1 MGHHDHDSD
10 AGYLA
15 LAEAIESHTF
25 LSVGIDIGSSTSH
38 ISISRLV
45 IRRNSASLSTEFIVT
60 ERETLHASPVWLT
73 PYRQS
78 GELIDTSR
86 IRLLIEDE
94 YRAAG
99 FAPADID
106 TGAMVI
112 TGEALKKA
120 NAENIARM
128 MADWSGRFVC
138 VSAGPM
144 HEGLLAAHGSG
155 SVALSG
161 AAGGTVLNVD
171 IGGGTTKIS
180 VVTDGVITHIESV
193 SVGARLV
200 AFDGD
205 ADGAGDADTATI
217 IRWEQ
222 PAAVLAGRLGI
233 DGGLGRPMPAG
244 DRRRM
249 ASLMADVLLDIV
261 TGGGDHADLRER
273 LLVATDEKKIPPV
286 AGLDHIV
293 FSGGVSEY
301 LEPDAAPRRDDL
313 GYLLAAALRERLA
326 AAGLEARVRPAAQR
340 IRATVLGASQFSVQ
354 ASGQTVYVSD
364 AGMLPVRGLRAVEID
379 ARGALTEESVRAAL
393 RRLDL
398 GAWAADLAAVIRV
411 DVPTSH
417 AVLFRVASVLS
428 RVARESPAPARAR
441 AAADAPLFIVLRA
454 DVARALGRILKEEV
468 GWPGPVVVVD
478 GIEVSSLDHLD
489 IGAPLGYTG
498 ALPVTVT
505 SLQFPVA

>member
-1 MGHHDHDSD
+1 MGHHDHDTD
-10 AGYLA
+10 PGYLA
-15 LAEAIESHTF
+15 LAEAIESHSF

-45 IRRNSASLSTEFIVT
+45 IRRDSASLSTEFIVT

-78 GELIDTSR
+78 GELIDTNR

-94 YRAAG
+94 YKAAG

-106 TGAMVI
+106 TGALVI

-128 MADWSGRFVC
+128 VAGWSGRFVC

-161 AAGGTVLNVD
+161 ASASTVVNVD

-180 VVTDGVITHIESV
+180 VVTNGTVTHIESV

-200 AFDGD
+200 AFDDDTDD
-205 ADGAGDADTATI
+205 AAI

-222 PAAVLAGRLGI
+222 PAAVLARQLGI
-233 DGGLGRPMPAG
+233 AGGLGRTMPVG

-249 ASLMADVLLDIV
+249 AGLMADVLLGIV
-261 TGGGDHADLRER
+261 TGAGHHADLRDR
-273 LLVATDEKKIPPV
+273 LLVATDGKKIPPV
-286 AGLDHIV
+286 ACIDHIV

-301 LEPDAAPRRDDL
+301 LEPDASPRRDDL
-313 GYLLAAALRERLA
+313 GALFATALRQRMTA
-326 AAGLEARVRPAAQR
+326 IGLEAKVRPAAQR

-364 AGMLPVRGLRAVEID
+364 AGVLPVRGLRAVEVD
-379 ARGALTEESVRAAL
+379 ARGALTDDSVRASL
-393 RRLDL
+393 GRLDRQEWT
-398 GAWAADLAAVIRV
+398 GDLAAVIRV

-417 AVLFRVASVLS
+417 AALFRVASVLA
-428 RVARESPAPARAR
+428 RVAGESRAEGT
-441 AAADAPLFIVLRA
+441 ADGGPLYIVLRA

-468 GWPGPVVVVD
+468 RWPGPVVVVD

-489 IGAPLGYTG
+489 IGVPLGHTG

>member
-1 MGHHDHDSD
+1 MGHHDHEGD

-15 LAEAIESHTF
+15 LAEAIESHSF

-45 IRRNSASLSTEFIVT
+45 IRRSTASLSTEFIVT
-60 ERETLHASPVWLT
+60 ERKTVHASPVWLT
-73 PYRQS
+73 PYHES

-86 IRLLIEDE
+86 IRFLIEEE
-94 YRAAG
+94 YKAAG
-99 FAPADID
+99 YEPGDID

-128 MADWSGRFVC
+128 VAAWSGRFVT

-155 SVALSG
+155 SVALSRDQ
-161 AAGGTVLNVD
+161 GGTVVNVD
-171 IGGGTTKIS
+171 IGGGTTKIT
-180 VVTDGVITHIESV
+180 VVADGIITHIESV

-200 AFDGD
+200 AFDD
-205 ADGAGDADTATI
+205 DAGDDDTAI

-222 PAAVLAGRLGI
+222 PAAVLAGQLGI
-233 DGGLGRPMPAG
+233 VAGPGRPMPAA
-244 DRRRM
+244 DRGRM
-249 ASLMADVLLDIV
+249 AGLMADVLVDIV
-261 TGGGDHADLRER
+261 TGTGRHADLRQR
-273 LLVATDEKKIPPV
+273 LQVGTDGKHIPPV
-286 AGLDHIV
+286 GGIDHII

-301 LEPDAAPRRDDL
+301 LEPDSAPRRDDL
-313 GYLLAAALRERLA
+313 GYLLATALRERLA
-326 AAGLEARVRPAAQR
+326 SAGLDAKVRPAAQR

-364 AGMLPVRGLRAVEID
+364 PGALPVRGLRAVEVD
-379 ARGALTEESVRAAL
+379 ARGSLTEDSVRASL
-393 RRLDL
+393 GRVDL
-398 GAWAADLAAVIRV
+398 AEWSAGLAAVIRV

-417 AVLFRVASVLS
+417 AVLLRVASALA
-428 RVARESPAPARAR
+428 RVAGESRCPAPGG
-441 AAADAPLFIVLRA
+441 ADDALFVVLRA
-454 DVARALGRILKEEV
+454 DLARALGRILKEEV

-478 GIEVSSLDHLD
+478 GIEVTSLDHLD
-489 IGAPLGYTG
+489 IGVPLGYTG

>member
-1 MGHHDHDSD
+1 MGHHDHESD

-15 LAEAIESHTF
+15 LAEAIESHSF

-45 IRRNSASLSTEFIVT
+45 IRRSSASLSTEFIVT

-94 YRAAG
+94 YKAAG
-99 FAPADID
+99 YAPADID

-128 MADWSGRFVC
+128 VADWSGRFVC

-161 AAGGTVLNVD
+161 AQGGTVVNVD

-180 VVTDGVITHIESV
+180 VVTDGAVTHIESV

-200 AFDGD
+200 AFDDDTDDDD
-205 ADGAGDADTATI
+205 AAI

-222 PAAVLAGRLGI
+222 PAAVLARQLGI
-233 DGGLGRPMPAG
+233 AGALGLPMPSG

-249 ASLMADVLLDIV
+249 AGLMADVLLDIV
-261 TGGGDHADLRER
+261 TGAGDHADLRER
-273 LLVATDEKKIPPV
+273 LLVATDGKKIPPV
-286 AGLDHIV
+286 AGIDHIV

-301 LEPDAAPRRDDL
+301 LEPDASPRRDDL
-313 GYLLAAALRERLA
+313 GYLLAAALRRRLTTD
-326 AAGLEARVRPAAQR
+326 GLEAKVRPAAQR

-364 AGMLPVRGLRAVEID
+364 AAVLPVRGLRAVEVD
-379 ARGALTEESVRAAL
+379 ARGALTEDSVRAAL

-398 GAWAADLAAVIRV
+398 REWTCGLAAVIRV

-417 AVLFRVASVLS
+417 AVLFRVASVLARVAGES
-428 RVARESPAPARAR
+428 RVLAPAD
-441 AAADAPLFIVLRA
+441 ADGPLFIVLRA

-468 GWPGPVVVVD
+468 RWPGPVVVVD

-489 IGAPLGYTG
+489 IGVPLGYTG

>member
-1 MGHHDHDSD
+1 MGHHDRESD

-15 LAEAIESHTF
+15 LAQAIENHSF

-45 IRRNSASLSTEFIVT
+45 IRTDSSSLSTEFIVT

-94 YRAAG
+94 YKAAG

-120 NAENIARM
+120 NAENIAQM
-128 MADWSGRFVC
+128 VADWSGRFVC

-155 SVALSG
+155 SVALSE
-161 AAGGTVLNVD
+161 AEGGTVVNVD

-200 AFDGD
+200 AFDD
-205 ADGAGDADTATI
+205 DAGDAAI

-222 PAAVLAGRLGI
+222 PASVLARQLGI
-233 DGGLGRPMPAG
+233 AGGLGRPMPSA

-249 ASLMADVLLDIV
+249 AGLMADVLMDLV
-261 TGGGDHADLRER
+261 TSAGNHADLREG
-273 LLVATDEKKIPPV
+273 LLVATDGKQIPPV
-286 AGLDHIV
+286 AAIDHIV

-301 LEPDAAPRRDDL
+301 LEPHACPRRDDL
-313 GYLLAAALRERLA
+313 GCLLAAALRERLT
-326 AAGLEARVRPAAQR
+326 AAGLEAKVRPAAQR

-364 AGMLPVRGLRAVEID
+364 ADMLPVRGLRTVEID
-379 ARGALTEESVRAAL
+379 ARGAVTTDSVRSSL

-398 GAWAADLAAVIRV
+398 REWNANLAAVIRL

-417 AVLFRVASVLS
+417 AALFRVASVLAQ
-428 RVARESPAPARAR
+428 VAVGG
-441 AAADAPLFIVLRA
+441 PLFIVLRA
-454 DVARALGRILKEEV
+454 DVARAFGRILEEEV
-468 GWPGPVVVVD
+468 KWPGPVVVVD
-478 GIEVSSLDHLD
+478 GIEVNSLDHLD
-489 IGAPLGYTG
+489 IGVPLGYTG
-498 ALPVTVT
+498 ALPVTVS
-505 SLQFPVA
+505 SLQFPSPTPAASTGRPA

>member
-1 MGHHDHDSD
+1 MGHHDHDTD
-10 AGYLA
+10 PGYLA
-15 LAEAIESHTF
+15 LAEAIESHSF

-45 IRRNSASLSTEFIVT
+45 IRRDSASLSTEFIVT

-78 GELIDTSR
+78 GELIDTDR

-94 YRAAG
+94 YKAAG

-106 TGAMVI
+106 TGALVI

-128 MADWSGRFVC
+128 VAGWSGRFVC

-161 AAGGTVLNVD
+161 ASASTVVNVD

-180 VVTDGVITHIESV
+180 VVTNGTVTHIESV

-200 AFDGD
+200 AFDD
-205 ADGAGDADTATI
+205 DTDNAAI

-222 PAAVLAGRLGI
+222 PAAVLAPQLGI
-233 DGGLGRPMPAG
+233 AGGPGRTMPVA

-249 ASLMADVLLDIV
+249 AGLMADVLLGIV
-261 TGGGDHADLRER
+261 TGAGHHADLRDR
-273 LLVATDEKKIPPV
+273 LLVATDGKKIPPV
-286 AGLDHIV
+286 ACIDDLL
-293 FSGGVSEY
+293 FSGGVSES
-301 LEPDAAPRRDDL
+301 LEPDASPRRDDL
-313 GYLLAAALRERLA
+313 GALFATALRQRMTA
-326 AAGLEARVRPAAQR
+326 IGLEAKVRPAAQR

-364 AGMLPVRGLRAVEID
+364 AGVLPVRGLRAVEVD
-379 ARGALTEESVRAAL
+379 ARGALTDDSVRASL
-393 RRLDL
+393 GRLDRQEWT
-398 GAWAADLAAVIRV
+398 GDLAAVIRV

-417 AVLFRVASVLS
+417 AALFRVASVLA
-428 RVARESPAPARAR
+428 RVAGESRAGGT
-441 AAADAPLFIVLRA
+441 ADGGPLYIVLRA

-468 GWPGPVVVVD
+468 RWPGPVVVVD

-489 IGAPLGYTG
+489 IGVPLGHTG

-505 SLQFPVA
+505 SLQF

>member
-10 AGYLA
+10 AGYVA

-205 ADGAGDADTATI
+205 ADAAAI

-222 PAAVLAGRLGI
+222 PAAVLARQLGI

-286 AGLDHIV
+286 AGIDHIV

-313 GYLLAAALRERLA
+313 GYLLAAALRQRLA

-379 ARGALTEESVRAAL
+379 ARGAVTEDSVRASL

-398 GAWAADLAAVIRV
+398 GAWAGDLAAVVRL

-428 RVARESPAPARAR
+428 RVAAESPAPAQAD
-441 AAADAPLFIVLRA
+441 ADAPLFIVLRA

-489 IGAPLGYTG
+489 IGVPLGYTG

>member
-1 MGHHDHDSD
+1 MGHNDHESD

-15 LAEAIESHTF
+15 LADAIESHSF

-45 IRRNSASLSTEFIVT
+45 IRRNSSSLSTEFIVT

-78 GELIDTSR
+78 GELIDTSQ

-94 YRAAG
+94 YKAAG

-128 MADWSGRFVC
+128 VADWSGRFVC

-144 HEGLLAAHGSG
+144 HEGVLAAHGSG

-161 AAGGTVLNVD
+161 AAASTVLNVD

-180 VVTDGVITHIESV
+180 VVTDGVITHVESV
-193 SVGARLV
+193 SVGARLA

-205 ADGAGDADTATI
+205 ADDATI
-217 IRWEQ
+217 TRWEQ
-222 PAAVLAGRLGI
+222 PAAVLARQLGI
-233 DGGLGRPMPAG
+233 AGGPGRPMPAG
-244 DRRRM
+244 DRRLM
-249 ASLMADVLLDIV
+249 AGLMADVLLDIV
-261 TGGGDHADLRER
+261 TGAGDQADLRER
-273 LLVATDEKKIPPV
+273 LLVATDGKTIPPV
-286 AGLDHIV
+286 ACIDHIV

-301 LEPDAAPRRDDL
+301 LEPHASPRRDDL
-313 GYLLAAALRERLA
+313 GYLLATALRQRLTE
-326 AAGLEARVRPAAQR
+326 AGLEGKVRPAAQR

-364 AGMLPVRGLRAVEID
+364 ASVLPVRGLRAVEVD
-379 ARGALTEESVRAAL
+379 ARGAVTEDSVRASL

-398 GAWAADLAAVIRV
+398 REWTANLAAVIRL
-411 DVPTSH
+411 DMPTSH
-417 AVLFRVASVLS
+417 AALFQVASVLA
-428 RVARESPAPARAR
+428 RVAGQSRAR
-441 AAADAPLFIVLRA
+441 DASGGGPLYVVLRA
-454 DVARALGRILKEEV
+454 DVARALGRILEEEIS
-468 GWPGPVVVVD
+468 WPGPVVVVD
-478 GIEVSSLDHLD
+478 GIEVNSLDHLD
-489 IGAPLGYTG
+489 IGVPLGYTG